1 MLRIWLPEYY
11 QIVSQE
17 KKTFTVYQINVTT
30 ESGRYFSL
38 AKRYSSF
45 YNLYMKCRDKY
56 FLNIAFPPK
65 KLSNT
70 SSKILESRR
79 EDLEK
84 YLQCLAKIYP
94 LPIEL
99 IEFLELEN
107 FSGSENSPN
116 ESFETPVYK
125 TITENSEE
133 ENDLITQTTLD
144 AFYEFA

>member
-1 MLRIWLPEYY
+1 
-11 QIVSQE
+11 
-17 KKTFTVYQINVTT
+17 
-30 ESGRYFSL
+30 
-38 AKRYSSF
+38 
-45 YNLYMKCRDKY
+45 MKCRDKY

-70 SSKILESRR
+70 SSKVILFYLCLGFISVKILESRR

-107 FSGSENSPN
+107 FSGSENSPSMN
-116 ESFETPVYK
+116 IYLCIFNIK
-125 TITENSEE
+125 
-133 ENDLITQTTLD
+133 
-144 AFYEFA
+144 F

>member
-1 MLRIWLPEYY
+1 
-11 QIVSQE
+11 
-17 KKTFTVYQINVTT
+17 
-30 ESGRYFSL
+30 
-38 AKRYSSF
+38 
-45 YNLYMKCRDKY
+45 MKCRDKY

-70 SSKILESRR
+70 SSKVILFYLCLRFISVKILESRR

-107 FSGSENSPN
+107 FSGSENSPSMN
-116 ESFETPVYK
+116 IYLSILNIKFWDFVFRWEFW
-125 TITENSEE
+125 NSS
-133 ENDLITQTTLD
+133 L
-144 AFYEFA
+144 